1 MKKNIVI
8 AIVVLLLVLSLG
20 VFFMKGKTKT
30 AGEINTQTAK
40 VESPKSL
47 KELLG
52 VGLTQKCTF
61 ETGTVYLA
69 NGKMR
74 GDFQENSHMIVDGT
88 TSYTWTDGQNSG
100 FKMTFD
106 PASVESDNTSTTN
119 PAGMDYSKAYNYD
132 CNNWS
137 LDATVFEL
145 PKDVKFQDF
154 SSLMPTTNPEKS
166 GGNTSQC
173 GYCDGLDGDS
183 KLECRKA
190 LNCN

>member
-1 MKKNIVI
+1 MKKNVGV

-20 VFFMKGKTKT
+20 VFFMNGKKKT
-30 AGEINTQTAK
+30 TENSNVQTAK
-40 VESPKSL
+40 DNSPKSL

-52 VGLTQKCTF
+52 VGITQKCTYDG
-61 ETGTVYLA
+61 GTVYLA

-74 GDFQENSHMIVDGT
+74 GDFAEDSHMIVDGT
-88 TSYTWTDGQNSG
+88 TSYIWTGNEKTG

-106 PASVESDNTSTTN
+106 PNTLETENKETTPANSV
-119 PAGMDYSKAYNYD
+119 DYNQEYNYD

-137 LDATVFEL
+137 LDASVFDL

-154 SSLMPTTNPEKS
+154 SSLMPTANPEKA

-183 KLECRKA
+183 KTQCLQA